1 MLYRIE
7 RIYRDKYRRQ
17 TLPGK
22 SGLYLEEAQ
31 AHCRDPES
39 SSATATSAAARACT
53 RRNGPWFDSYVED
66 RPRRRSR

>member
-7 RIYRDKYRRQ
+7 RVYLAKFRRQ

-22 SGLYLEEAQ
+22 SGLTLEEAKE
-31 AHCRDPES
+31 HCRNHET
-39 SSATATSAAARACT
+39 SSATATSAAARAVT